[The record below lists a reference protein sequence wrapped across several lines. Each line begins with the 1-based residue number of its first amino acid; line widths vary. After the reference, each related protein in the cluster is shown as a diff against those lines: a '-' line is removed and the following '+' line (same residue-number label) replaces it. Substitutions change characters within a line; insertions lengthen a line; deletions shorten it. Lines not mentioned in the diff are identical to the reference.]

1 MLIKVERKPE
11 KFLPNFKRVIL
22 RFLFYNDDRARLIIS
37 RVLDTPESEMVKHL
51 GMTLRDFSTRHRSIT
66 RAFLSNF
73 EKITHIVREFNI
85 DPESLSIERKLV
97 LGSYF
102 SMEYSIESA
111 AFFNPSVIES
121 PDQGGLEHGSKRII
135 LSFRAIGEG
144 HISSIVFRQG
154 VIDHNCNLTF
164 ENESYF
170 VRDAEII
177 RHHAYQ
183 KEKFL
188 QQLHARKIP
197 ANIIEGSTGELSES
211 FTYRQLEVTV
221 ENFAKTL
228 HAEGADHNNLMLVLW
243 TADVYHE
250 LNFSY
255 DTDISER
262 VIFPVTSA
270 ESNGI
275 EDARFVRFT
284 EDNGAVTFYAT
295 YTAYNG
301 REISPKILET
311 KDFYRF
317 TFRPLYGEGSRNK
330 NLALFPR
337 KINGKYVMLSRVD
350 GINNYIMFSDE
361 LNIWEK
367 PQLIQEPKFP
377 WEFVQVGNCGS
388 PLETEHGWLMITHG
402 VGPVRRYSLGAMLLD
417 LNDPT
422 RVIGRLSE
430 PLLMA
435 NESEREGYVPNVLYT
450 CGSMLHNGSLVLPYG
465 ESDYGTG
472 FATVNLNELLDRL
485 RNGN

>member
-22 RFLFYNDDRARLIIS
+22 RFLFYSDQRARVIIPK
-37 RVLDTPESEMVKHL
+37 VMAAADEDIALYLET
-51 GMTLRDFSTRHRSIT
+51 TLRDFSRRHRSIT
-66 RAFLSNF
+66 RAFLSHY
-73 EKITHIVREFNI
+73 EKIIHLLHEFKV
-85 DPESLSIERKLV
+85 DTEKLSLERKLV

-102 SMEYSIESA
+102 TMEYSIESA
-111 AFFNPSVIES
+111 AFFNPSIVQS
-121 PDQGGLEHGSKRII
+121 PDQDNVEPGMTRVI

-154 VIDHNCNLTF
+154 VIDDQCNFHF
-164 ENESYF
+164 EAESNF

-177 RHHAYQ
+177 RHHAYE
-183 KEKFL
+183 KEKFIHRL
-188 QQLHARKIP
+188 RKRKIP
-197 ANIIEGSTGELSES
+197 EAVIDAAVAPLEHS
-211 FTYRQLEVTV
+211 FTYKELETSV
-221 ENFAKTL
+221 ENYLNTKPEA
-228 HAEGADHNNLMLVLW
+228 ADTHSQLIRLLW
-243 TADVYHE
+243 SADVYHE

-255 DTDISER
+255 DTNISER

-270 ESNGI
+270 ESNGM

-284 EDNGAVTFYAT
+284 DDDGSVTFYAT

-311 KDFYRF
+311 KNFYHF
-317 TFRPLYGEGSRNK
+317 TFKPLYGEGARNK

-350 GINNYIMFSDE
+350 GIRNFIMFSDE
-361 LNIWEK
+361 LNIWEN
-367 PQLIQEPKFP
+367 PILLQEPEFP
-377 WEFVQVGNCGS
+377 WEFVQIGNCGS
-388 PLETEHGWLMITHG
+388 PLETEHGWLVITHG
-402 VGPVRRYSLGAMLLD
+402 VGPVRRYSLGASLLD

-422 RVIGRLSE
+422 IVIGRLKE
-430 PLLMA
+430 PLLVP
-435 NESEREGYVPNVLYT
+435 NEDEREGYVPNVIYT
-450 CGSMLHNGSLVLPYG
+450 CGSILHNGNLVLPYG

-472 FATVNLNELLDRL
+472 FATVNLNELLDKI